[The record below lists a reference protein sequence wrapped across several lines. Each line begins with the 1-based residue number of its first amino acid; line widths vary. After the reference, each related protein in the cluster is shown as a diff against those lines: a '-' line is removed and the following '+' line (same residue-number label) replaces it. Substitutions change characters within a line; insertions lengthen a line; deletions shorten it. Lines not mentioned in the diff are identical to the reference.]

1 MMTIEDIKKKKKE
14 FGYSNQQIAK
24 KSGVPLGTVNKI
36 FSGMTKVPRYETL
49 LALEKVFRPV
59 LTPEDPD
66 SYAPKYAAP
75 HPYQFARLHRDD
87 SAIAEAA
94 PAYAYSRKRDNDLPV
109 EQVAERWPNQGNY
122 TVEDYFNLPDDIR
135 AELIDG
141 RFYIMNVPSYIHQE
155 ILGQLYV
162 QFQDCIRKHPGRC
175 RVYFS
180 PMNVQL
186 DGDDR
191 TMVQPDLIVICVKY
205 GALPEAVQ
213 ITRQI
218 ADDHTIIL
226 CPMNGVDTEER
237 IAQQMGKAHI
247 LHSLMYIASERSGN
261 QIHIHDGVDP
271 CIHFGR
277 AEGYGDPSCTDDAS
291 DEDLRLVRELFE
303 TTGIHHQYRK
313 NIITAMWNKYALN
326 ISTNI
331 AQAITG
337 CCYGSY
343 KTSPF
348 MNRLGLLLCEEVHE
362 VARQKGIT
370 CTFDFQHTLDTIGTN
385 DSARFSTLQDLMAR
399 RETEVD
405 MFCGAVMRMGK
416 ECGVRTPYNEFAYLT
431 IKALEEKNK
440 GLIS

>member
-1 MMTIEDIKKKKKE
+1 MIRRVAVIGAGAVGSFFLRGWKDWQDGQAFAVAQGSRKE
-14 FGYSNQQIAK
+14 KLEQNGI
-24 KSGVPLGTVNKI
+24 LVNGEHIPVK
-36 FSGMTKVPRYETL
+36 
-49 LALEKVFRPV
+49 V
-59 LTPEDPD
+59 LTPE
-66 SYAPKYAAP
+66 
-75 HPYQFARLHRDD
+75 
-87 SAIAEAA
+87 EAKGA
-94 PAYAYSRKRDNDLPV
+94 
-109 EQVAERWPNQGNY
+109 
-122 TVEDYFNLPDDIR
+122 
-135 AELIDG
+135 
-141 RFYIMNVPSYIHQE
+141 
-155 ILGQLYV
+155 
-162 QFQDCIRKHPGRC
+162 
-175 RVYFS
+175 
-180 PMNVQL
+180 
-186 DGDDR
+186 
-191 TMVQPDLIVICVKY
+191 DLIVICVKY

-218 ADDHTIIL
+218 ADQHTIIL
-226 CPMNGVDTEER
+226 CPMNGVDTEEQ

>member
-141 RFYIMNVPSYIHQE
+141 RFYIMNAPSYIHQE

-191 TMVQPDLIVICVKY
+191 TMVQPDLIVICEMDKLKRNVLFGAPDLAVEVMSPSSRSHDAILKLDKYINAGVKEY
-205 GALPEAVQ
+205 WLVDPLFRTVTVYRIGEE
-213 ITRQI
+213 ITVKLYRFEDRIPVGISGGKCEIDFKRI
-218 ADDHTIIL
+218 AEELTIFE
-226 CPMNGVDTEER
+226 DTE
-237 IAQQMGKAHI
+237 
-247 LHSLMYIASERSGN
+247 
-261 QIHIHDGVDP
+261 
-271 CIHFGR
+271 
-277 AEGYGDPSCTDDAS
+277 
-291 DEDLRLVRELFE
+291 
-303 TTGIHHQYRK
+303 
-313 NIITAMWNKYALN
+313 
-326 ISTNI
+326 
-331 AQAITG
+331 
-337 CCYGSY
+337 
-343 KTSPF
+343 
-348 MNRLGLLLCEEVHE
+348 
-362 VARQKGIT
+362 
-370 CTFDFQHTLDTIGTN
+370 
-385 DSARFSTLQDLMAR
+385 
-399 RETEVD
+399 
-405 MFCGAVMRMGK
+405 
-416 ECGVRTPYNEFAYLT
+416 
-431 IKALEEKNK
+431 
-440 GLIS
+440 